1 MASVVTENLLIT
13 SKELLGG
20 RENRLRGLEELKE
33 EFLFSFLWFS
43 HLSFRAEKLTDLR
56 ICRKNV
62 TILMSQD
69 RLKNSSS

>member
-43 HLSFRAEKLTDLR
+43 SPELSR
-56 ICRKNV
+56 RKA
-62 TILMSQD
+62 D
-69 RLKNSSS
+69 RSAYLS